1 MCTKERKIFGCTH
14 FFAIKE
20 VGFGKGKNIYKC
32 KDITILLSIKIDK
45 FRPDL
50 KRDSQ
55 MTG

>member
-1 MCTKERKIFGCTH
+1 MCTKEREIFGCTH

-20 VGFGKGKNIYKC
+20 VGLGKGKNIYKC